1 MGEYVRPDECSDEMG
16 NLRSDVRLLQSD
28 VKRISGIVE
37 GKDGMQM
44 QLNSLIS
51 KLDTQEETRDR
62 EHKGNTTRLNILIGL
77 GVLVAAWLTILL
89 SIWHH

>member
-51 KLDTQEETRDR
+51 ELDTQEETRDR

>member
-1 MGEYVRPDECSDEMG
+1 
-16 NLRSDVRLLQSD
+16 
-28 VKRISGIVE
+28 
-37 GKDGMQM
+37 MQM

>member
-1 MGEYVRPDECSDEMG
+1 MGDFVRADECSDEMG

-28 VKRISGIVE
+28 VKRISGMVE

-51 KLDTQEETRDR
+51 ELDTQEETRDR